1 MGTVSYF
8 TNKKMK
14 QSSFLP
20 QRKILG
26 SYFFLFL
33 LSSVGAQ
40 EVPNDSNE
48 EIDVPISTLNITNS
62 DQVGQNATLNTT
74 ETRPKCKQILKNFF
88 DESVN
93 ETRPLIEETVLN
105 ATKNFLTDE
114 VIPDLN
120 DAIQTEVVSAENRL
134 TGLINA
140 EEAKIVGF
148 EQLIET
154 MEKRMTQENENLKG
168 LMALKDT
175 EIAQLKRRLTVLE
188 TKVIFSAVRASG
200 YNFQG
205 DITYDRLD
213 VSIGGGFDIRSGVF
227 VVPTSGVYR
236 LSFSAQSGSEKY
248 KFTRVYIKKNGST
261 IFNIWDS
268 NEADDINNISYT
280 WVMNLTQGDRVN
292 LSSVKHLYANSY
304 TPVTFTGELIHI

>member
-26 SYFFLFL
+26 SYFFLVL

-40 EVPNDSNE
+40 EVPNDSSE

-62 DQVGQNATLNTT
+62 DQVGQNATLNPLNTT

-105 ATKNFLTDE
+105 ATKNLLTDE
-114 VIPDLN
+114 IVPV
-120 DAIQTEVVSAENRL
+120 QTEVATL
-134 TGLINA
+134 TGLVN
-140 EEAKIVGF
+140 EKSAKIDGF
-148 EQLIET
+148 EQIIET
-154 MEKRMTQENENLKG
+154 VEKRMTKENEELKG
-168 LMALKDT
+168 LIGGLERSMALKDT
-175 EIAQLKRRLTVLE
+175 EITQLKRRLTVLE
-188 TKVIFSAVRASG
+188 TKVIFSAVKNSAG
-200 YNFQG
+200 NFKG

-213 VSIGGGFDIRSGVF
+213 VSIGGGFDIGSGVF
-227 VVPTSGVYR
+227 VVPTAGVYR
-236 LSFSAQSGSEKY
+236 LSFSAQSGAGKY
-248 KFTRVYIKKNGST
+248 DHTTVRVKKNGSRILT
-261 IFNIWDS
+261 IWDS
-268 NEADDINNISYT
+268 NEEDDVNNISYT
-280 WVMNLTQGDRVN
+280 WVMNLTRGDRVN
-292 LSSVKHLYANSY
+292 LYSDNH
-304 TPVTFTGELIHI
+304 

>member
-1 MGTVSYF
+1 MG
-8 TNKKMK
+8 
-14 QSSFLP
+14 
-20 QRKILG
+20 
-26 SYFFLFL
+26 
-33 LSSVGAQ
+33 
-40 EVPNDSNE
+40 
-48 EIDVPISTLNITNS
+48 
-62 DQVGQNATLNTT
+62 T

-93 ETRPLIEETVLN
+93 ETRPLIEESVLN
-105 ATKNFLTDE
+105 ATKNLLTDE
-114 VIPDLN
+114 IVPV
-120 DAIQTEVVSAENRL
+120 QTEVAAL
-134 TGLINA
+134 TGLVN
-140 EEAKIVGF
+140 EKSAKIDGF
-148 EQLIET
+148 EQIIET
-154 MEKRMTQENENLKG
+154 MEKRMTKENEELKG
-168 LMALKDT
+168 LIGGLERSMALKDT
-175 EIAQLKRRLTVLE
+175 EITQLKRRLTVLE
-188 TKVIFSAVRASG
+188 TKVIFSAVRTSG
-200 YNFQG
+200 GNFQG

-292 LSSVKHLYANSY
+292 LSSVK
-304 TPVTFTGELIHI
+304 

>member
-140 EEAKIVGF
+140 KDAKIDGF
-148 EQLIET
+148 EQL
-154 MEKRMTQENENLKG
+154 KG
-168 LMALKDT
+168 LIGGLERSMALKDT
-175 EIAQLKRRLTVLE
+175 EIAQLKQRLMILE
-188 TKVIFSAVRASG
+188 TKVIFNAVKHSG
-200 YNFQG
+200 GNFGG

-227 VVPTSGVYR
+227 VVPISGVYR
-236 LSFSAQSGSEKY
+236 LSFSAQSGSGKY
-248 KFTRVYIKKNGST
+248 ESTYVRVMKNGSM
-261 IFNIWDS
+261 I
-268 NEADDINNISYT
+268 
-280 WVMNLTQGDRVN
+280 LT
-292 LSSVKHLYANSY
+292 
-304 TPVTFTGELIHI
+304 